1 MTDVVNVGSLDADA
15 SVPVTPHE
23 HSRTGLSPDALRRA
37 ISDHLTYSIARPAA
51 ALTTEHPLQPFSPR
65 YFAPDAPRAPAVT
78 TGLYW
83 PPPASPRA

>member
-37 ISDHLTYSIARPAA
+37 ISAET
-51 ALTTEHPLQPFSPR
+51 SP
-65 YFAPDAPRAPAVT
+65 
-78 TGLYW
+78 
-83 PPPASPRA
+83 